1 MNKKEIS
8 LYLDGLSSGTET
20 LFLRHLEAINR
31 LSRYEESGVLSW
43 LTAENAD
50 SADMFFLG
58 EDHHFDN
65 PLQLHRPILFD
76 GVVPPALRPV
86 AVRVKFPM
94 TSNALRELMSQT
106 LEDFKPVKEEE
117 DDRKITIHLPERKEK
132 SASTETAPQAATA
145 EQADKKSLEKVSIH
159 LPEHHSV
166 AEEKLAEKVV
176 EKPIQ
181 KAAEKPV
188 EEVIEK
194 TVEKSAEKPVEEV
207 VEKPTE
213 KPIEKVVEAPTA
225 EKTIEKSPE
234 QTTIANTDLPFFEGY
249 LKTYQPKEQ
258 THSLIYKDGKT
269 IYINRLQG
277 KVFADCENIRDLV
290 KILSTEQPEIRDFND
305 NHGDLRTF
313 PFDAVLW
320 SYGLHAPLFDEI
332 VKKFDVTGQ
341 KARLKRWPLFGK
353 WETESKLLFLTT
365 LFTQKAASLREAEV
379 KSGQNKDFVL
389 HFMAAAEL
397 AGLPFELEQSN
408 ETEETPITEKK
419 KVGWINSLRKKLNMN
434 NILSGN

>member
-43 LTAENAD
+43 LTTENAD

-166 AEEKLAEKVV
+166 AEEKTAEKVV

-188 EEVIEK
+188 EEI
-194 TVEKSAEKPVEEV
+194 VEKAAEKPVE
-207 VEKPTE
+207 
-213 KPIEKVVEAPTA
+213 KVVEATTA

-277 KVFADCENIRDLV
+277 NVFADCENIRDLV

>member
-1 MNKKEIS
+1 MNKKEIF
-8 LYLDGLSSGTET
+8 LYLDGLSSGTEN
-20 LFLRHLEAINR
+20 LFSRHLEAINR
-31 LSRYEESGVLSW
+31 LSRYEESGVQSW
-43 LTAENAD
+43 QKTENAD

-58 EDHHFDN
+58 EEHRFDN
-65 PLQLHRPILFD
+65 PLKLARPILFD
-76 GVVPPALRPV
+76 GVVPTALKPV

-94 TSNALRELMSQT
+94 TSNALRELMQDA
-106 LEDFKPVKEEE
+106 LENFKPVAVPEE
-117 DDRKITIHLPERKEK
+117 DPRKITIHLPERKVK
-132 SASTETAPQAATA
+132 AAADDTPPK
-145 EQADKKSLEKVSIH
+145 ELPKVEIADKATTDDKKAEKISIAV
-159 LPEHHSV
+159 PERKASV
-166 AEEKLAEKVV
+166 AEKIAEKT
-176 EKPIQ
+176 E
-181 KAAEKPV
+181 EKPV
-188 EEVIEK
+188 EKI
-194 TVEKSAEKPVEEV
+194 VEETAAEKA
-207 VEKPTE
+207 TE
-213 KPIEKVVEAPTA
+213 KPQ
-225 EKTIEKSPE
+225 E
-234 QTTIANTDLPFFEGY
+234 QTAIASDNLPFFEGY
-249 LKTYQPKEQ
+249 LKTYQPKDQ
-258 THSLIYKDGKT
+258 THTLTFKDGKT

-290 KILSTEQPEIRDFND
+290 KILSTEKPTIGDFND
-305 NHGDLRTF
+305 NHADLRAF

-332 VKKFDVTGQ
+332 VKKFDIAGQ

-389 HFMAAAEL
+389 HFLAAAEL

-408 ETEETPITEKK
+408 ESEDTPITEKK

>member
-94 TSNALRELMSQT
+94 TSNALRELMLQT
-106 LEDFKPVKEEE
+106 IEDFKPVKEEE

-132 SASTETAPQAATA
+132 PASTETAPQAATA

-166 AEEKLAEKVV
+166 AEEKPADKATE
-176 EKPIQ
+176 EPIQ

-188 EEVIEK
+188 EEVVAK
-194 TVEKSAEKPVEEV
+194 ATEKPV
-207 VEKPTE
+207 
-213 KPIEKVVEAPTA
+213 EKVVEAPTA

-234 QTTIANTDLPFFEGY
+234 QTTIANTDLPFFESY

>member
-31 LSRYEESGVLSW
+31 LSRYEESGVKSW

-94 TSNALRELMSQT
+94 TSNALRELMLQT
-106 LEDFKPVKEEE
+106 IEDFKPVKEED
-117 DDRKITIHLPERKEK
+117 DDRKITIHLPERKVKPEN
-132 SASTETAPQAATA
+132 TETTPQAATT
-145 EQADKKSLEKVSIH
+145 EQADKKSPEKVSIQ
-159 LPEHHSV
+159 LPERHAV
-166 AEEKLAEKVV
+166 TEEKPAEKAIEKPVEKNIEKLAEKPV
-176 EKPIQ
+176 EKT
-181 KAAEKPV
+181 V
-188 EEVIEK
+188 EEVVEEPVEK
-194 TVEKSAEKPVEEV
+194 TVEKVAEKTA
-207 VEKPTE
+207 TE
-213 KPIEKVVEAPTA
+213 KPIEKTQ
-225 EKTIEKSPE
+225 EKTTVVSG
-234 QTTIANTDLPFFEGY
+234 DLPFFEGY
-249 LKTYQPKEQ
+249 LKTYQPKDQ
-258 THSLIYKDGKT
+258 THSLIYKDGKQ
-269 IYINRLQG
+269 IFINRLQG
-277 KVFADCENIRDLV
+277 KIFADCENIRDLV
-290 KILSTEQPEIRDFND
+290 KILSTEQPQIGEFND
-305 NHGDLRTF
+305 NHDNLRAF

-408 ETEETPITEKK
+408 ETEDTPITEKK